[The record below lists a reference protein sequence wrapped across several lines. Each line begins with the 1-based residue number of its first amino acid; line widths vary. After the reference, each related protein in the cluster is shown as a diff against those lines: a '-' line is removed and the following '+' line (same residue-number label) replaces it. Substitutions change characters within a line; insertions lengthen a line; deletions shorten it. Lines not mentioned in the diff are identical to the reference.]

1 MLRAPRA
8 NFGLAYAGLPVALMN
23 IASAKQLDM
32 TARQA
37 ALLILKRY
45 VQHCWSPTFEEFKGP
60 AVGDETKIQM
70 RRALLGL
77 VTDEQRKIRAAASYV
92 VSKIA
97 SSGSWDRVAAGMG
110 VFN

>member
-1 MLRAPRA
+1 
-8 NFGLAYAGLPVALMN
+8 MN

-45 VQHCWSPTFEEFKGP
+45 VQHCWSSGFEEFKGP
-60 AVGDETKIQM
+60 IIRDEIKVQM
-70 RRALLGL
+70 RGALLGL

-92 VSKIA
+92 ISKIA
-97 SSGSWDRVAAGMG
+97 SSGSWNRAIG
-110 VFN
+110 

>member
-1 MLRAPRA
+1 
-8 NFGLAYAGLPVALMN
+8 
-23 IASAKQLDM
+23 M

-45 VQHCWSPTFEEFKGP
+45 VQHCWSPSFEEFKGR
-60 AVGDETKIQM
+60 VVRDEIKVQM
-70 RRALLGL
+70 RGALLGL

-97 SSGSWDRVAAGMG
+97 SLGLWNWVVAVEGCL
-110 VFN
+110 VNS

>member
-1 MLRAPRA
+1 
-8 NFGLAYAGLPVALMN
+8 MN
-23 IASAKQLDM
+23 IASAKQLEM

-60 AVGDETKIQM
+60 AIGDQTKVQM

-92 VSKIA
+92 ISKIA
-97 SSGSWDRVAAGMG
+97 SSGSCNRLTIEMDV
-110 VFN
+110 